1 MRNDRLFPY
10 VYTSWVFGRVFQVDD
25 DEDEPGVGAK
35 GLVEPVVAGGGLAVV
50 LHAVEDAFDH
60 VLPLVRL
67 PVAIPW
73 GRTVPLG
80 RCIRS
85 HARGPAQGRRAS
97 HRADRMNG
105 RDHRRALS

>member
-1 MRNDRLFPY
+1 MRNDRLLPY

-25 DEDEPGVGAK
+25 DEDEPGVGAE

-60 VLPLVRL
+60 VPPRARL

-80 RCIRS
+80 VSEAMPEDRL
-85 HARGPAQGRRAS
+85 RA
-97 HRADRMNG
+97 AVQAT
-105 RDHRRALS
+105 ALTA

>member
-1 MRNDRLFPY
+1 MRNDRLLPY

-25 DEDEPGVGAK
+25 DEDEPGVGAE

-60 VLPLVRL
+60 VPPRARL

-73 GRTVPLG
+73 GRTVPLAVYPRPCPRTG
-80 RCIRS
+80 S
-85 HARGPAQGRRAS
+85 GPPCKPPR
-97 HRADRMNG
+97 
-105 RDHRRALS
+105 

>member
-1 MRNDRLFPY
+1 MRNDRLLPY

-25 DEDEPGVGAK
+25 DEDEPGVGAE
-35 GLVEPVVAGGGLAVV
+35 GLVEPVVPGGGLAVV

-60 VLPLVRL
+60 VPPRARL

-80 RCIRS
+80 VSEAMPEDRL
-85 HARGPAQGRRAS
+85 RA
-97 HRADRMNG
+97 AVQAT
-105 RDHRRALS
+105 ALTA